1 MKGVLRSKTNV
12 ALPSFVFGARYQRGY
27 AAFIEYV
34 SERAAQ
40 APAGWSG
47 AAWFIL
53 CVGEECANIRLQD
66 VGRPW
71 RFLAQAASAPPV
83 CFGPHGFAPHLV
95 DDRLPARHYVAFVF
109 VGFWLPYPLAWL
121 TLYVWE
127 IAGFLRYGFHWSA
140 PDLRLGRIGIRHGAL
155 IRRYGPTILPALLAA
170 DLAAPASGAA
180 RSD

>member
-121 TLYVWE
+121 TLYAWE

-140 PDLRLGRIGIRHGAL
+140 PDLRLGWVGIRHGAL
-155 IRRYGPTILPALLAA
+155 IGRYGPTILPALVAA
-170 DLAAPASGAA
+170 DLAAME
-180 RSD
+180 SDAVHND